1 LHQSPRVCPKKV
13 GSFPGLSSLSPE
25 GCYGCFA
32 ELIFEVML
40 IQPIFLSTL
49 THLKS
54 FLLPSDVENTQ
65 TLPCPSLK
73 VCLCLRPHKKKRVDV
88 ALRDTV
94 SGYGG
99 DALALDLGILV
110 AFAILSDSVIP

>member
-1 LHQSPRVCPKKV
+1 
-13 GSFPGLSSLSPE
+13 
-25 GCYGCFA
+25 
-32 ELIFEVML
+32 M
-40 IQPIFLSTL
+40 
-49 THLKS
+49 
-54 FLLPSDVENTQ
+54 
-65 TLPCPSLK
+65 
-73 VCLCLRPHKKKRVDV
+73 